1 MLLPWED
8 TVTDS
13 AVLSSGVS
21 PGCLEAL
28 VAEGSSLCLVAE
40 GSSLRF
46 SDTAAD
52 VVTTGPMV
60 DVPWVVG
67 TVSTSDGA
75 ISVS

>member
-1 MLLPWED
+1 M
-8 TVTDS
+8 
-13 AVLSSGVS
+13 
-21 PGCLEAL
+21 L

-40 GSSLRF
+40 GSSLCLVAEGYSLRF

>member
-21 PGCLEAL
+21 PGCLEA
-28 VAEGSSLCLVAE
+28 LVAE